1 MTVHVS
7 NEPAVRREFV
17 VTGVVQG
24 VGFRPFLAR
33 LADDLELSGSCAN
46 DEVSVQVAVEGGP
59 TAVAAFGERLTTEAP
74 PLAQVL
80 AVAHRDLPAIGESGF
95 RIVPSGAAQGSRGL
109 VPPDVAVCTDCL
121 TEMNDPSDRRHRHP
135 FITCT
140 NCGPRLT
147 IIRDLPYDR
156 PRTTMADFP
165 MCVTCAR
172 EYGAPQDRRFHAQP
186 ISCHECG
193 PVLSVL
199 DHGGEAVVS
208 GGEASLSA
216 TTRALA
222 AGAIVAVKGIGGFH
236 LTCDASNATAVAELR
251 RRKGRPDQPFAVMV
265 RDMETAERLI
275 DGEDAARALLTSAAR
290 PIVIAPRRHPQPPGL
305 ITDDVAPGLPHL
317 GVMLPYAPVH
327 HLLLDLVPAL
337 VMTSGNLSGEPLC
350 VDNDDAVSRLG
361 HIADLF
367 LMHDREIH
375 VPCEDSVIALDDD
388 GSPLPVR
395 RSRGYAPLP
404 ITVPHT
410 DEVVLAA
417 GAEIKNA
424 PALARHGLAFVAAH
438 VGDLGT
444 LESRDAHARTISQ
457 LVRFHD
463 QAPSLVVADQHPGY
477 SSTAWARDHA
487 AELGVPLLEVQHH
500 HAHLAALA
508 AEHGR
513 LEDTIVG
520 AVFDGTGFGCDGTI
534 WGGEFLVLEDGGAT
548 AERVGH
554 LATFPLPGGDGAVRN
569 PVRTAAAAL
578 LAHDIDLQSAPHIDA
593 TLDDIERAMI
603 PGMATTSVA
612 TSSIGRLFDVVASLL
627 GVRHRVT
634 YEGQAAI
641 ALEARAT
648 AWARTAGTVSAPPL
662 PLPVVTGDDALH
674 EIAVGPLLHA
684 LTSPIHRDA
693 DVGALAWAFHDSLAR
708 ATAAIT
714 ARTCADLDVRTVG
727 LTGGVFQNRL
737 LLRRTRAELVDAG
750 LDVLTHRLVPPND
763 GGIALGQ
770 LAVGVAHGRRP

>member
-1 MTVHVS
+1 MTAPVS
-7 NEPAVRREFV
+7 HEPSVRREFV

-33 LADDLELSGSCAN
+33 LADELDLSGSCAN
-46 DEVSVQVAVEGGP
+46 DEVSVQVAVEGSP
-59 TAVAAFGERLTTEAP
+59 HAVAAFGERLTSDAP
-74 PLAQVL
+74 PLAQVMS
-80 AVAHRDLPAIGESGF
+80 VAHRDLPATGESCF
-95 RIVPSGAAQGSRGL
+95 QIVASGAATGSRGL

-121 TEMNDPSDRRHRHP
+121 TEMADPSDRRHRHP
-135 FITCT
+135 FVTCT

-165 MCVTCAR
+165 MCTDCAR
-172 EYGAPQDRRFHAQP
+172 EYADPQDRRFHAQP

-193 PVLSVL
+193 PALSVV
-199 DHGGEAVVS
+199 DQGGQTLVS
-208 GGEASLSA
+208 GSEASLSA

-222 AGAIVAVKGIGGFH
+222 AGSIVALKGIGGFH

-265 RDMETAERLI
+265 RDLETAERLI
-275 DGEDAARALLTSAAR
+275 VAEGPARTLLTSAAR
-290 PIVIAPRRHPQPPGL
+290 PIVIDRRRDPRPPDL
-305 ITDDVAPGLPHL
+305 IADDVAPGLAHL
-317 GVMLPYAPVH
+317 GVLLPYAPVH
-327 HLLLDLVPAL
+327 HLLMDEFPAL

-350 VDNDDAVSRLG
+350 VDNDEAVSRLG
-361 HIADLF
+361 QIADLF

-375 VPCEDSVIALDDD
+375 VPSEDSVIALDDD

-404 ITVPHT
+404 LTVPHT

-463 QAPSLVVADQHPGY
+463 QTPTLVVADQHPGY

-487 AELGVPLLEVQHH
+487 AELGVPLLQVQHH

-513 LEDTIVG
+513 LEDAILG

-534 WGGEFLVLEDGGAT
+534 WGGEFLVLGDGGAT

-569 PVRTAAAAL
+569 PIRTAAAAL
-578 LAHDIDLQSAPHIDA
+578 LAHGIDLQSAPHVDA
-593 TLDDIERAMI
+593 ELEDVERAMV
-603 PGMATTSVA
+603 PGMVTTSVG

-648 AWARTAGTVSAPPL
+648 AWARTAGNASPPPL
-662 PLPVVTGDDALH
+662 PMPVVTGDDGLH
-674 EIAVGPLLHA
+674 EIAMGPLLQA
-684 LTSPIHRDA
+684 LTDPLHHDT
-693 DVGALAWAFHDSLAR
+693 DVGSLAWAFHDSLAR
-708 ATAAIT
+708 ATATILAT
-714 ARTCADLDVRTVG
+714 TSAALDVHTVG

-770 LAVGVAHGRRP
+770 LAVGVAHVRRQ